1 MSQFILRGPEEAL
14 SSERARIVGLCASL
28 TGNRDAAED
37 LAQEVFLEAWRS
49 IERLRNPEQFSQWLS
64 GIACNVCLRWT
75 RKHARQLAHTQPDE
89 GLELE
94 EQLVADFDLEVELEH
109 KELVELLDRALTAL
123 PSETRTVLVARYVEE
138 SSLAEVA
145 ERLGLQT
152 GAVAMRLQRGKLAL
166 RRALSGELGKDL
178 QEYGVRQV
186 NEWEETSIWCLR
198 CGRYH
203 LKGLFKPDE
212 DFLFLSCPQ
221 CGQHTESHFAS
232 TSESG
237 LFRGL
242 QRIKPAYSRLHSFI
256 QHHYSRYLDGHS
268 APCLR
273 CGRTIPMHIVPSLK
287 GLDIQP
293 FPGSW
298 LEDSIGVY
306 QRCED
311 CKWGDWTSLDGL
323 VLALPEGQSFL
334 RACERTRELPQQEI
348 EADGQAAIVTRFE
361 SITNQSRLE
370 VVTAR
375 DTFRVLR
382 INGRRP

>member
-49 IERLRNPEQFSQWLS
+49 IERLRNPELFSQWLS
-64 GIACNVCLRWT
+64 GIARNVCLRWM
-75 RKHARQLAHTQPDE
+75 RKQGRQLAHIQPDE
-89 GLELE
+89 DVASE
-94 EQLVADFDLEVELEH
+94 EQLVADFDLEIELER
-109 KELVELLDRALTAL
+109 KELVALLDRALAAL
-123 PSETRTVLVARYVEE
+123 SPETRTILVARYIEE

-166 RRALSGELGKDL
+166 RSALRGELGKDW
-178 QEYGVRQV
+178 QEYGVHV
-186 NEWEETSIWCLR
+186 ANEWEETSIWCVH

-203 LKGLFKPDE
+203 LKGLFKPDD

-221 CGQHTESHFAS
+221 CGQHTDSHFAS

-237 LFRGL
+237 LFQGL
-242 QRIKPAYSRLHSFI
+242 QRSKPAHFRIYRWI
-256 QHHYSRYLDGHS
+256 QHYYSRYLDARS

-273 CGRTIPMHIVPSLK
+273 CGRTVPIHFASSLK
-287 GLDIQP
+287 ALGVQP

-298 LEDSIGVY
+298 LQDNRGVY
-306 QRCED
+306 LRCED
-311 CKWGDWTSLDGL
+311 CQWEEWTSLDGL
-323 VLALPEGQSFL
+323 VLALPAGQRF
-334 RACERTRELPQQEI
+334 RRECERIHKLPQQEV
-348 EADGQAAIVTRFE
+348 ETDGQVAIVTRFE
-361 SITNQSRLE
+361 SITNRASLE
-370 VVTAR
+370 VVTNR
-375 DTFRVLR
+375 DTFQVLY